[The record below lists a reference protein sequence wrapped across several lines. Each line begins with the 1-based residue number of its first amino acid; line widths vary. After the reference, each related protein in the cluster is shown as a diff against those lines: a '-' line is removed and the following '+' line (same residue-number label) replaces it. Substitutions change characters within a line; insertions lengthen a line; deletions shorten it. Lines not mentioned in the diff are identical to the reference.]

1 MLIHDDIY
9 SWEGWGGKLK
19 LGSGSCRLR
28 IYDLTKGNEKKGL
41 AHIRPVIVIV
51 SDIPESKMSVKSC
64 VSHVAT
70 CVVRDF
76 RIDWHRMLWVE
87 YYPAST
93 YGIADEHLI
102 PERFDMVE
110 FEWHEDSALHPKW
123 RPPAPQMAENLKTLI
138 SE

>member
-28 IYDLTKGNEKKGL
+28 IYDLTKGNTKKGL

-51 SDIPESKMSVKSC
+51 SDIPESKISVKSC

-76 RIDWHRMLWVE
+76 RIDRHRTLWVE

-93 YGIADEHLI
+93 YGMNDELMI
-102 PERFDMVE
+102 PERFDTVE
-110 FEWHEDSALHPKW
+110 FEWHDDSAMHPKW
-123 RPPAPQMAENLKTLI
+123 RPLNPQMAENLKNMI
-138 SE
+138 EE